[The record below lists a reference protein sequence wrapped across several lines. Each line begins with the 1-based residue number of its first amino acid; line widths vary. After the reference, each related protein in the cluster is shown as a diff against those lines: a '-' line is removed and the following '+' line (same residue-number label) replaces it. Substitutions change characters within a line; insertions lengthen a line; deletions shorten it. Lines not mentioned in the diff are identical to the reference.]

1 MCRIDAYVSLGFSL
15 LLCQEDVGNLAQKLL
30 VVLGALVD
38 LLLLLW
44 LLVDLFVRAESVVSP
59 LLNEC
64 VLRSRCQDLLL
75 LLLQCVLCC
84 QCRIAFR
91 RCVLLA
97 LGALVPMHQFFHD
110 LVLISQLI
118 HLFHQFDSCIFQI
131 LPQTDTHSFKT
142 TQSSLT

>member
-1 MCRIDAYVSLGFSL
+1 
-15 LLCQEDVGNLAQKLL
+15 VGNLAQKLL

-44 LLVDLFVRAESVVSP
+44 LLVDLLVRAESVVSP

-97 LGALVPMHQFFHD
+97 LGALVPMHQFFHS

-118 HLFHQFDSCIFQI
+118 HLFHQFYSCIFQI
-131 LPQTDTHSFKT
+131 LPKQTPT
-142 TQSSLT
+142 LI